1 MNWRFLLRRSLFSL
15 TLAVLSGCDTHY
27 AVDMVNYGQSG
38 VILLKVGEQVGV
50 VRKSHKEK
58 VSVWDGTERWVTIK
72 ATSPGLEDVAFV
84 IAMTPTIPS
93 QYRDPTSAFGRFKGY
108 ENKLP
113 DKVEIVWQLAE
124 LRDCDDESQIKGRE
138 STPYN
143 REKRAWLESNG
154 FNPDDHVRKS
164 GCTWSPLPGKVFR
177 EELDMQAIRDS
188 EAYRQASRG
197 LFSSPF
203 DRHVMLIELIFQEDQ
218 LTVKTYDRKVN
229 VWK

>member
-1 MNWRFLLRRSLFSL
+1 MNAWRLPLAGLLPALFLSL
-15 TLAVLSGCDTHY
+15 TACGKTPYSI
-27 AVDMVNYGQSG
+27 DMLNYGQHG
-38 VILLKVGEQVGV
+38 VILLKVGEQEGA
-50 VRKSHKEK
+50 VRKPYRVKMAS
-58 VSVWDGTERWVTIK
+58 GRERWVTNVVY
-72 ATSPGLEDVAFV
+72 PGLEDIPFV

-124 LRDCDDESQIKGRE
+124 LKDCDDESQIKGRE
-138 STPYN
+138 PTPYN
-143 REKRAWLESNG
+143 IEKREWLESNG

-177 EELDMQAIRDS
+177 EELDMKAIRDS

-197 LFSSPF
+197 LFGSPF
-203 DRHVMLIELIFQEDQ
+203 DRHAMLIELIFQEDQ